1 MVRHNMFIDN
11 TLRHELA
18 RAFRNKH
25 FERTKTGI
33 YFKNG
38 YGLEGYVETQLNGGD
53 WEGQYNL
60 LTTEGMNYL
69 LTTGLDSG
77 SAQTTAYIAPYA
89 ANVAPTNALT
99 AATFAS
105 TQTEFTNYSET
116 TRQVWTPNGGA
127 ASAVISNSNAPA
139 VITISS
145 GGQTSLYGA
154 ALIAGASAKS
164 ATSGV
169 CIGCTALTTARTGLQ
184 ATDSLGFRYTI
195 TLTSS

>member
-1 MVRHNMFIDN
+1 MFIDN

-25 FERTKTGI
+25 FERSKTGI
-33 YFKNG
+33 YFPKLG
-38 YGLEGYVETQLNGGD
+38 KGLEGYVETQLNGGD

-77 SAQTTAYIAPYA
+77 GAQSTAYIVPYA

-99 AATFAS
+99 AATFTA
-105 TQTEFTNYSET
+105 TQTEFTNYSESV
-116 TRQVWTPNGGA
+116 RQIWTPNSGA
-127 ASAVISNSNAPA
+127 ASGVISNSSAPA
-139 VITISS
+139 VITIST
-145 GGQTSLYGA
+145 GGQTSIYGA

-164 ATSGV
+164 ATTGV
-169 CIGCTALTTARTGLQ
+169 SIGCTALSTARTGLQ
-184 ATDSLGFRYTI
+184 STDSLGFRYTI